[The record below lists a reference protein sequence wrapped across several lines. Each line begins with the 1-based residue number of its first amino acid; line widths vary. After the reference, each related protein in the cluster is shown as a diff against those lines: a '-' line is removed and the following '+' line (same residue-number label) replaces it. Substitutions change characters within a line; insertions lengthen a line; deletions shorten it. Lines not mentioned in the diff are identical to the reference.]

1 MKGTPRMSNPALRN
15 NPAFNGKTMTA
26 DELRDLY
33 EASAAAP
40 PAQKAA
46 MQKNMPVEAGSD
58 DPMTYEDTIHKTAA
72 LLATTIAAAVVGWII
87 PQLLIIGAIGG
98 LVVGLIQAFKRE
110 PNLFLIFG
118 YAALQGVAMGAISG
132 MLNSSFPGIVSQ
144 ALIGTLSVFG
154 VMLLLFRSGKVRTS
168 PKMTK
173 IVLGA
178 MLGYAVFS
186 LVNFVLML
194 TGVTTDAWG
203 LRSVEVFGGI
213 PLGVIVG
220 ILAIALASYSL
231 VMDFE
236 FIKNGV
242 EQRVPRRYGWMAA
255 YGLTV
260 TLIWLYLEILRLIA
274 IFRD

>member
-1 MKGTPRMSNPALRN
+1 MSNPALRN
-15 NPAFNGKTMTA
+15 NPAFSGKTMSA
-26 DELRDLY
+26 EELRQMYD
-33 EASAAAP
+33 ASAAAP
-40 PAQKAA
+40 PAQKAEI
-46 MQKNMPVEAGSD
+46 QKNMPVEGASD

-72 LLATTIAAAVVGWII
+72 LLGTTIAAAAVGWIM
-87 PQLLIIGAIGG
+87 PGLLLVGVIGG
-98 LVVGLIQAFKRE
+98 LVFGLIQAFKRE

-118 YAALQGVAMGAISG
+118 YAVLQGVALGAISG
-132 MLNSSFPGIVSQ
+132 ILNASYPGIVSQ

-178 MLGYAVFS
+178 MLGYFVFS
-186 LVNFVLML
+186 MVNFVLML

-203 LRSVEVFGGI
+203 LRTGVEIFGI
-213 PLGVIVG
+213 PLGVVIG
-220 ILAIALASYSL
+220 ILAILLASYSL

-236 FIKNGV
+236 FVKNGV
-242 EQRVPRRYGWMAA
+242 ESRVPRRYGWMAA

-260 TLIWLYLEILRLIA
+260 TLIWLYMEILRLLA